1 MLGDW
6 HEEHG
11 VQRRFRLQRAEAIGA
26 TPMVLQ
32 RSSCRQEEFRI
43 WYRVGTASWP
53 MPLSGPPPLT
63 AAAGAA
69 LIGSRARPERLNY
82 ITGGIAVVLSRRQ
95 HMGLL
100 RKKVTPFRGEL
111 THADD
116 R

>member
-1 MLGDW
+1 MLRDW

-11 VQRRFRLQRAEAIGA
+11 VQRRFRLQWAEAIGA

-63 AAAGAA
+63 AAGGAA

-82 ITGGIAVVLSRRQ
+82 ITSELLSFYPGVNIEKRNC
-95 HMGLL
+95 
-100 RKKVTPFRGEL
+100 
-111 THADD
+111 HAAGNFW
-116 R
+116 